1 MCGYLGKYLTFCLAI
16 QRLLSCP
23 PPPPTSFSWARVP
36 VLALSLSL
44 PLSLSLSSTRFT
56 LKSMRLK
63 CVHMYN
69 HAHTR
74 THMNTH
80 AHARIH
86 VQVDIALFPLDTIKT
101 RLQDPRGFAAAGGFK
116 GACMHVCVCVE
127 AHQRCVY
134 LCACGICGDIS
145 QFYAGCKNFQ
155 CMYMHICMYVFIKC
169 HFCKCTCIH

>member
-44 PLSLSLSSTRFT
+44 PLSLSLSSTRVT
-56 LKSMRLK
+56 LKVMRLK
-63 CVHMYN
+63 CVHIYKRT
-69 HAHTR
+69 HTR

-101 RLQDPRGFAAAGGFK
+101 RLQDSRGFAAAGGFK
-116 GACMHVCVCVE
+116 GACMHVCMCVE
-127 AHQRCVY
+127 AYQRCVY
-134 LCACGICGDIS
+134 LCVCGISADTS
-145 QFYAGCKNFQ
+145 QCVS
-155 CMYMHICMYVFIKC
+155 II
-169 HFCKCTCIH
+169 